1 MLSNLF
7 KNGAIASVCILLS
20 SQMNAQ
26 ETFRSFA
33 KMKVAHQEITYK
45 LPMFDMAQKI
55 KIQMIDGHAIF
66 EGDIVLYNE
75 NDPVHDAGI
84 SGNNYRW
91 QGGVIPYIIEAGH
104 PRAAE
109 INQAMAIMNQQT
121 KLCIKV
127 RTNEADYVRFINGS
141 GCYSNVGRKG
151 GVQDISIS
159 SGCAFGSIMHEMLHA
174 AGMYHEQSRSDRDN
188 YITILSANIDPNY
201 IGNFN
206 KVSNTISSCAY
217 DFGSIMHY
225 PLTAF
230 STNGQATMQ
239 LKVPAPAGV
248 TIGQRAAMSTCD
260 KSGINNLYPSAN
272 GCGATCAPFK
282 VYGVIG
288 SRYTQLGGSTGILK
302 CPLTDETGTPDGKGR
317 FNHFQGGSLYWH
329 PTNPAPGAFLIY
341 GDIKAKWAKLG
352 WEVKTGYPITDE
364 TGTPDGKGRF
374 NHLRHYNNAG
384 QADGDLSIYWH
395 PSNSGDKAFLI
406 YGNIRAKWA
415 KLGWE
420 VKTGYPITDE
430 TPTPDGKGRFNHL
443 RHYNNAGQ
451 ATGDLSLY
459 WHPSNPGSEAFLIFG
474 DIRAKWAKLGWEV
487 ATGYPITDELVC
499 PDGVGRYNHFRKYNA
514 AGQAIGDLSI
524 YWHPTNL
531 GDKAFLIYGAIRD
544 KWASIGWEK
553 SPVGYP
559 ITDELPAVDNGRVN
573 YFQKGAIYWNATRGT
588 VVLLGKKQGQPL
600 F

>member
-1 MLSNLF
+1 MFSNLF
-7 KNGAIASVCILLS
+7 KKGAIASVCILLS

-26 ETFRSFA
+26 ETFRAFA
-33 KMKVAHQEITYK
+33 RMNVAHQEINYR
-45 LPMFDMAQKI
+45 LPMFETAQKI

-75 NDPVHDAGI
+75 NDPEHDAGI

-91 QGGVIPYIIEAGH
+91 QGGVIPYVIEAGH

-121 KLCIKV
+121 KLCIKA
-127 RTNEADYVRFINGS
+127 RTNEPDYVRFINGS
-141 GCYSNVGRKG
+141 GCYSNIGRKG

-174 AGMYHEQSRSDRDN
+174 AGMYHEQSRADRDN
-188 YITILSANIDPNY
+188 YITILTANISAGY
-201 IGNFN
+201 EHNFN
-206 KVSNTISSCAY
+206 KVANSISSCAY

-230 STNGQATMQ
+230 SSNGQPTIK
-239 LKVPAPAGV
+239 LKVAAPAGV
-248 TIGQRAAMSTCD
+248 TIGQRSAMSACD
-260 KSGINNLYPSAN
+260 KSGVNSLYPSAN
-272 GCGATCAPFK
+272 GCGGCGPFQ
-282 VYGVIG
+282 VIG
-288 SRYTQLGGSTGILK
+288 AIAARYAQLGGSAGFLK
-302 CPLTDETGTPDGKGR
+302 CALTNETTTPDGKGK

-329 PTNPAPGAFLIY
+329 PTNPAPGAFEIH

-374 NHLRHYNNAG
+374 NHLRHYNAAG
-384 QADGDLSIYWH
+384 QPTGDLSIYWH
-395 PSNSGDKAFLI
+395 PSNPGDKAFEI
-406 YGNIRAKWA
+406 HGDIRAKWA

-430 TPTPDGKGRFNHL
+430 MTCPDGVGKYNHL

-451 ATGDLSLY
+451 ATGDLSIY
-459 WHPSNPGSEAFLIFG
+459 WHPSNPG
-474 DIRAKWAKLGWEV
+474 DR
-487 ATGYPITDELVC
+487 
-499 PDGVGRYNHFRKYNA
+499 
-514 AGQAIGDLSI
+514 
-524 YWHPTNL
+524 
-531 GDKAFLIYGAIRD
+531 AFLIYGAIRD

-553 SPVGYP
+553 SPLGYP

-573 YFQKGAIYWNATRGT
+573 YFQHGALYWNATKGA